1 MTTDQVIALS
11 FITDWKTEKEELSC
25 NFRQKILSQM
35 ETTDL
40 SRLAFIASKEKNTPM
55 QENLEREIKWR
66 RYRQEWWEVDIDSIK
81 EQVDILDLLE
91 SIVGDVRWRK
101 WWLIKCPLPD
111 HADGTSSF
119 SLNRDKWFYVCFGC
133 WKKWSVIDL
142 VMELNKCSLKDAIN
156 TLKSYL

>member
-1 MTTDQVIALS
+1 MTTDQVIAIS
-11 FITDWKTEKEELSC
+11 FLTDWKAEKEELSG

-66 RYRQEWWEVDIDSIK
+66 RYRQEWGEVDIAAIK
-81 EQVDILDLLE
+81 EQVDMLDLLE
-91 SIVGDVRWRK
+91 SIVGAVRWK
-101 WWLIKCPLPD
+101 KGWLIKCPLPD
-111 HADGTSSF
+111 HADGSPSF
-119 SLNRDKWFYVCFGC
+119 SLHRDKWFYVCFWCG
-133 WKKWSVIDL
+133 KKWSVIDL
-142 VMELNKCSLKDAIN
+142 VMELNKCDLKTAIQ